1 MGALLKNSWILFK
14 ISSTLQTNSLISLL
28 RKLPL
33 LEHLIPV
40 SLYRKNGLKQVF
52 ALGGLLKGLLGG
64 LIGKSV
70 LCLLMLSWIPS
81 LLGGKPLPEEMLI
94 LYSLTECLVPAI
106 MYCGIFRA
114 READYTFLNH
124 FMMNPT
130 VYYHY
135 KIAKEALE
143 KAIVVIPVLG
153 YLLRDVRFVLLAVTA
168 TVCFSLTGCC
178 LHLWLYDRLHNVIK
192 RSVRTITGY
201 GIMLAVYFVWWRGWF
216 AEVKISGG
224 LCLWLCIGMA
234 AVSFVCY
241 LRLLHY
247 KEYKRIA
254 VQFANKEAV
263 AITVSVN
270 VAAEE
275 GRDELTKFTWEKNKE
290 FYEKHKKLDEST
302 YLNRAF
308 FERFRQI
315 FSNQRKQIFFLSIPL
330 GALVGYCIRTGI
342 LNISEDTILNYTP
355 ILIALVNSI
364 MLFGQRFTSLCFRF
378 VDMPLMYHQVCK
390 QEYLKKSIRCRYVFL
405 VKHSLVALAGLSL
418 FVGLVLLV
426 SGIRIST
433 WNLIFL
439 LLSME
444 LFMLVQELYQLL
456 IYYWIQPYTADFS
469 VKSPVF
475 RVLGWIES
483 LFDISVLFIRGNL
496 ALVCLPLLGLFLL
509 VNVLMLVMQKNVH
522 KTFRLRY

>member
-1 MGALLKNSWILFK
+1 MGALLKNSWIMFK
-14 ISSTLQTNSLISLL
+14 ISSTLQTNSVISLL
-28 RKLPL
+28 RKIPL
-33 LEHLIPV
+33 LERLIPL
-40 SLYRKNGLKQVF
+40 SLYRKTRLKQVF

-70 LCLLMLSWIPS
+70 LCLLLLSWIPS
-81 LLGGKPLPEEMLI
+81 LLGGEPVSEEILI
-94 LYSLTECLVPAI
+94 LYILTECLVPAI
-106 MYCGIFRA
+106 RYCGIFKA
-114 READYTFLNH
+114 REKDYTFLNH
-124 FMMNPT
+124 FMMNPA

-135 KIAKEALE
+135 KIAKETIE
-143 KAIVVIPVLG
+143 KAIVVIPVLS
-153 YLLRDVRFVLLAVTA
+153 YLLRDVGFVLLAVTA
-168 TVCFSLTGCC
+168 TVCFSLAACC
-178 LHLWLYDRLHNVIK
+178 LHLWLYDRLRNMIK
-192 RSVRTITGY
+192 RRVRSIAGCI
-201 GIMLAVYFVWWRGWF
+201 IMLAVYFAWWRGWF
-216 AEVKISGG
+216 AEAKFSGG
-224 LCLWLCIGMA
+224 LCLWACVGMV

-270 VAAEE
+270 VAAEI
-275 GRDELTKFTWEKNKE
+275 GRDALTGFSWEKNKE
-290 FYEKHKKLDEST
+290 FYEKHKNRDEST
-302 YLNRAF
+302 YLNLAF
-308 FERFRQI
+308 FERFRKI

-330 GALVGYCIRTGI
+330 GILVGYCIRTGI

-364 MLFGQRFTSLCFRF
+364 MLFGQSFTALCFRF

-390 QEYLKKSIRCRYVFL
+390 REYLKKSIRCRYVFL

-418 FVGLVLLV
+418 FVCLVLLV
-426 SGIRIST
+426 SGIRISA
-433 WNLIFL
+433 WNLVFL

-456 IYYWIQPYTADFS
+456 IYYWIQPYTADVS

-475 RVLGWIES
+475 RILGWIES

-496 ALVCLPLLGLFLL
+496 ALACLPLFCLFLL
-509 VNVLMLVMQKNVH
+509 VNVLLLVMQKNVH

>member
-14 ISSTLQTNSLISLL
+14 ISSTLQINSVISLL

-52 ALGGLLKGLLGG
+52 ALGGLLKGLLGS
-64 LIGKSV
+64 LIGKSL
-70 LCLLMLSWIPS
+70 LCLLTLSWIPS
-81 LLGGKPLPEEMLI
+81 LLGGKPLPEELLI
-94 LYSLTECLVPAI
+94 LYIVTECLAPAI
-106 MYCGIFRA
+106 MYCSIFRA
-114 READYTFLNH
+114 KEEDYTFLNH

-130 VYYHY
+130 LYYHY
-135 KIAKEALE
+135 KIAKKTLEIAL
-143 KAIVVIPVLG
+143 VVIPVLI
-153 YLLRDVRFVLLAVTA
+153 YLLQDVRLVLFAVIA
-168 TVCFSLTGCC
+168 NICFSLAGCC
-178 LHLWLYDRLHNVIK
+178 LYLWLYDRMHNIIK
-192 RSVRTITGY
+192 RSVRTIIGY
-201 GIMLAVYFVWWRGWF
+201 GIMLAAYFVWWRGWF
-216 AEVKISGG
+216 AEAKLSDG
-224 LCLWLCIGMA
+224 LCLGLCLGMA

-247 KEYKRIA
+247 KDYKRIA

-263 AITVSVN
+263 AITISVN

-275 GRDELTKFTWEKNKE
+275 GQDALTKFTWEKNKE

-330 GALVGYCIRTGI
+330 GALVGYCIRIGI

-390 QEYLKKSIRCRYVFL
+390 KEYLKKSIRCRYVFL

-418 FVGLVLLV
+418 FVGLVLLI

-433 WNLIFL
+433 WNLVFL

-456 IYYWIQPYTADFS
+456 IYYRIQPYTADFS

-475 RVLGWIES
+475 RVLGWIEG

-496 ALVCLPLLGLFLL
+496 ALACLPLLGLFLL
-509 VNVLMLVMQKNVH
+509 VNVLMLIMQKNVH

>member
-14 ISSTLQTNSLISLL
+14 ISSTLQTNSVISLL

-52 ALGGLLKGLLGG
+52 ALGGMVKGLLGG

-70 LCLLMLSWIPS
+70 LCLMMLSWIPS
-81 LLGGKPLPEEMLI
+81 LLGRKPLPEEMLV
-94 LYSLTECLVPAI
+94 LYILTECLVPAI

-124 FMMNPT
+124 FMMNPE

-135 KIAKEALE
+135 KIAKEVFE
-143 KAIVVIPVLG
+143 KALVVVPVLG
-153 YLLRDVRFVLLAVTA
+153 YLLRDVRLVLFAVTA
-168 TVCFSLTGCC
+168 TVCFLLAGCC
-178 LHLWLYDRLHNVIK
+178 LHLWLYDRLHNVIR
-192 RSVRTITGY
+192 RSVRNVTGY
-201 GIMLAVYFVWWRGWF
+201 IIMLAAYFTWWGGWF
-216 AEVKISGG
+216 AEVKLSGG
-224 LCLWLCIGMA
+224 LCLWLCVGMA
-234 AVSFVCY
+234 AVSLLCY

-247 KEYKRIA
+247 KDYKRIA
-254 VQFANKEAV
+254 VQFANKEAL

-275 GRDELTKFTWEKNKE
+275 GRDALANFTWERNKE

-302 YLNRAF
+302 YLNVAF
-308 FERFRQI
+308 FERFRQV

-330 GALVGYCIRTGI
+330 GALVGYCIRIGI
-342 LNISEDTILNYTP
+342 LEISEDTVLNYTP
-355 ILIALVNSI
+355 VLIALVNSI

-378 VDMPLMYHQVCK
+378 VDMPLMYHQVCRK
-390 QEYLKKSIRCRYVFL
+390 EYLKKSIRCRYVFL
-405 VKHSLVALAGLSL
+405 VKHSLVALVGLFL
-418 FVGLVLLV
+418 FVVLILWI

-433 WNLIFL
+433 WSLLFL
-439 LLSME
+439 FISME

-456 IYYWIQPYTADFS
+456 IYYWIQPYTTDVS

-475 RVLGWIES
+475 KALGWIEN

-496 ALVCLPLLGLFLL
+496 ALACLPLLGLFLL